1 MLSKFAPP
9 NSSNDSDAVP
19 RHSMLASGCLW
30 GACGGSWLLVWAA
43 CGCSLLLVGCSWLLV
58 GAACGAL
65 VDASGCLWAA
75 WGAPG
80 CLWGA
85 CGCSW
90 MPPAACVELGVLV
103 GPWAY
108 MQPTP
113 RRARHEDTQR
123 GGQSCF

>member
-9 NSSNDSDAVP
+9 NSSHDSDAAP
-19 RHSMLASGCLW
+19 RHSMLAS
-30 GACGGSWLLVWAA
+30 
-43 CGCSLLLVGCSWLLV
+43 
-58 GAACGAL
+58 
-65 VDASGCLWAA
+65 
-75 WGAPG
+75 G